1 MKKILALIL
10 VGMLVLSI
18 VGCSNDTNTS
28 SDSNDDNVVSDN
40 SSDTTNAPDESKDD
54 TTEDTEEPAESNDN
68 YKIGIVTGT
77 VSQGEEEFRAAEN
90 MIKKYGDMIEHVTYP
105 DKFAQ
110 EQETT
115 ISQVASLAADPD
127 VKAIVFVQA
136 VPGAAAAIDKVRE
149 TREDILFVLGVPH
162 EDPELIA
169 ARADI
174 ALELNQ
180 LQRGI
185 DIIETSAEMGAKT
198 FVHYSF
204 PRHMSYELLAARRD
218 VLRETAEGKGIEF
231 IEVDAP
237 DPTSDAGVAGA
248 QQFIL
253 EDVPRQ
259 VNKYGKDTA
268 FFSTNCSMQEPL
280 IKQSLEYGAIYPE
293 QCCPSPY
300 HAYPGAL
307 GIEIPADKAGDIDY
321 VIQEISSKIADKG
334 GTGRFATWSKP
345 ANVAMI
351 EAGVE
356 YAKSFIEGDIDRL
369 DENAMLNFMKEV
381 TNDAKD
387 EVKFEKYEGH
397 DNFILFVLGKQIF

>member
-1 MKKILALIL
+1 MKKILIFIL
-10 VGMLVLSI
+10 AGILVLSTAAC
-18 VGCSNDTNTS
+18 GAKTPAT
-28 SDSNDDNVVSDN
+28 
-40 SSDTTNAPDESKDD
+40 PDGGSASVDAD
-54 TTEDTEEPAESNDN
+54 

-77 VSQGEEEFRAAEN
+77 VSQGEEEYNAGQN

-105 DKFAQ
+105 DNFGK
-110 EQETT
+110 EVETT
-115 ISQVASLAADPD
+115 ISQVASLAADPK

-149 TREDILFVLGVPH
+149 TRPEMLFVLGVPH
-162 EDPELIA
+162 EDPDVIA

-180 LQRGI
+180 IQRGS
-185 DIIETSAEMGAKT
+185 DIIDMAAEMGATT

-218 VLRETAEGKGIEF
+218 EFKKNAEAKGMKF
-231 IEVDAP
+231 VEVDAP
-237 DPTSDAGVAGA
+237 DPTGDAGTPGA

-253 EDVPRQ
+253 ENVPVQ
-259 VNKYGKDTA
+259 IEKYGKETA
-268 FFSTNCSMQEPL
+268 FFSTNCSMMEPI
-280 IKQSLEYGAIYPE
+280 IKQALEYGAIFPE

-307 GIEIPADKAGDIDY
+307 GIEIPADKAGDLEY
-321 VIQEISSKIADKG
+321 LSAEISSKIAEKG
-334 GTGRFATWSKP
+334 GTGRFGTWAKP

-356 YAKSFIEGDIDRL
+356 YARAFIEGKIERL
-369 DENAMLNFMKEV
+369 DPDAMLKFMQEATGDLV
-381 TNDAKD
+381 GD
-387 EVKFEKYEGH
+387 VKFEKYEDY
-397 DNFILFVLGKQIF
+397 DNFILFVLGSQIF